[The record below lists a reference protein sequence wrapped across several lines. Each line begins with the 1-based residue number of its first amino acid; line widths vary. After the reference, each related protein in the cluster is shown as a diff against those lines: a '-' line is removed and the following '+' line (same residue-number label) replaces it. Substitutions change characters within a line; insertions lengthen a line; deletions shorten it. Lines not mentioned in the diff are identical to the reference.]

1 MRRCVS
7 FEKQMKTLF
16 SILIITSSI
25 YSQNIF
31 VKTSGNK
38 FTLNNDELKFIGFN
52 AYYLQSEAGD
62 TARRYIADDAF
73 ESAKNI
79 GVNVIRTWAFYESS
93 SFSNP
98 SVIRKSPY
106 EIQESGLV
114 ALDYV
119 LQKARENRIFII
131 LTLSNNYSA
140 FGGIPQYIK
149 WANQIMLNGSGN
161 HTHNDF
167 FVNDSLKQ
175 WFKFYIESLLNR
187 TNTFSGI
194 KYKDDPN
201 IFSWEIINEAE
212 NPGMDFNIIKNWYE
226 EISSF
231 IRSIDQNHLITTG
244 ENGYDVFPDLYSD
257 IDLMYNGSHFL
268 VNGHKGTS
276 YYENSQLNDIDYV
289 SFHSY
294 PNGWGLSAKAGKTW
308 IKDHYKIAETFNKPC
323 LLGEFGIK
331 ENKLS
336 VYSDWLDDIKRS
348 STKSAIVWQYL
359 HPDVVNN
366 DGYGFNEFNSPEL
379 MELFQNYI
387 KEINSDTVIITPIPK
402 NVILYQNYPNPFNP
416 VTSIKYSLPQGDY
429 VSLEIYTTLGELVGV
444 VDKEYKQKGEYE
456 IILSF
461 DNILLSSGVYFYTLR
476 TSSQT
481 VTKKLMLLK

>member
-1 MRRCVS
+1 MTIACV
-7 FEKQMKTLF
+7 
-16 SILIITSSI
+16 
-25 YSQNIF
+25 YSQDNF
-31 VKTSGNK
+31 VKTSG
-38 FTLNNDELKFIGFN
+38 DKFILNSNEFKFFGFN
-52 AYYLQSEAGD
+52 SYYLQSETGD
-62 TARRYIADDAF
+62 TNRKYIVNDVF
-73 ESAKNI
+73 QSVKNI
-79 GVNVIRTWAFYESS
+79 GVNVVRTWAFYESS

-98 SVIRKSPY
+98 SVIRKGPY

-119 LQKARENRIFII
+119 LKKARENRIYLA

-149 WANQIMLNGSGN
+149 WANQIKLNGSDN
-161 HTHNDF
+161 YSHTDF
-167 FVNDSLKQ
+167 FVNDSLKK
-175 WFKFYIESLLNR
+175 WFKSYIDLLLNR
-187 TNTFSGI
+187 TNTFNGI
-194 KYKDDPN
+194 KYKDDST
-201 IFSWEIINEAE
+201 IFSWEIMNEAE
-212 NPGMDFNIIKNWYE
+212 NPSKDFNIIKNWYE
-226 EISSF
+226 ELSTF

-244 ENGYDVFPDLYSD
+244 ENGYDIYPSLYSD
-257 IDLMYNGSHFL
+257 IDLMYNSSYFL

-276 YYENSQLNDIDYV
+276 FYENSRLKNIDYS

-308 IKDHYKIAETFNKPC
+308 IKDHNKIAEGFNKPC

-331 ENKLS
+331 DNKLS
-336 VYSDWLDDIKRS
+336 VYKDWLEDVKRS
-348 STKSAIVWQYL
+348 STQSALVWQYL
-359 HPDVVNN
+359 HTDVVNN
-366 DGYGFNEFNSPEL
+366 DGYGFNELNSPEL

-387 KEINSDTVIITPIPK
+387 IEISSDTINATPIPD

-416 VTSIKYSLPQGDY
+416 VTSIKYSLPQGDF

-444 VDKEYKQKGEYE
+444 VDKGYKGKGEHE

-461 DNILLSSGVYFYTLR
+461 NNILLGSGAYFYTLR
-476 TSSQT
+476 TSSQI